1 MGLGALLGTGQCAA
15 WQWMGYVRSAS
26 LYAHHANGTAAR
38 PWYSWMEWPQDVVL
52 LGIYTLTGIVGAG
65 LYYC

>member
-1 MGLGALLGTGQCAA
+1 
-15 WQWMGYVRSAS
+15 MGYVRSAS